1 MKVLKKQELITE
13 GIQIGDQINI
23 NLTGLGQ
30 FTATAQKI
38 TDKGIVFLFDDCVAD
53 RPMNNYYT
61 NKGGYKKSDLCEWI
75 NTELLNAFPDEIKSR
90 IINLTIPTYGQM
102 FGHDNLYD
110 NFKPDEDEQFPLM
123 KKRKTRKKGSGNWG
137 CGSVYTYHR
146 VADFKDDY
154 EWYWMQ
160 NATKK
165 KVSAGGF
172 AVVGYGGDADCVA
185 ASFSFGVRPVF
196 LLA

>member
-1 MKVLKKQELITE
+1 MEVLRKQEIICSYDE
-13 GIQIGDQINI
+13 VEVGDQINI
-23 NLTGLGQ
+23 NLIGFGE

-53 RPMNNYYT
+53 RPMNNDYT

-102 FGHDNLYD
+102 LGHDDFYY
-110 NFKPDEDEQFPLM
+110 NFEPDEDEQFPLM
-123 KKRKTRKKGSGNWG
+123 RKRKN
-137 CGSVYTYHR
+137 R
-146 VADFKDDY
+146 VTDSADDY
-154 EWYWMQ
+154 KWYWLQ
-160 NATKK
+160 NAAKK
-165 KVSAGGF
+165 KKSSTAF
-172 AVVGYGGDADCVA
+172 ADVTGRGDAHFYGA
-185 ASFSFGVRPVF
+185 AYSSGVRPIF

>member
-1 MKVLKKQELITE
+1 MKVLRKQEIICSYDE
-13 GIQIGDQINI
+13 VKVGDQINI
-23 NLTGLGQ
+23 SLTGLGE

-53 RPMNNYYT
+53 RPINNDYT

-102 FGHDNLYD
+102 FGHDNFYD
-110 NFKPDEDEQFPLM
+110 NFEPDEDEQFPLM
-123 KKRKTRKKGSGNWG
+123 KKRKN
-137 CGSVYTYHR
+137 R
-146 VADFKDDY
+146 VADFKDNY

-165 KVSAGGF
+165 KVSSAYFANVGYLGF
-172 AVVGYGGDADCVA
+172 ADCSS
-185 ASFSFGVRPVF
+185 ASNPTRVRPVF

>member
-1 MKVLKKQELITE
+1 MKVLRKQEIICSYDE
-13 GIQIGDQINI
+13 VKVGDQINI
-23 NLTGLGQ
+23 NLTGLGE

-38 TDKGIVFLFDDCVAD
+38 TDKGIVFLFDDCVVD
-53 RPMNNYYT
+53 RPINNDYT

-102 FGHDNLYD
+102 FGHDNFYD
-110 NFKPDEDEQFPLM
+110 NFEPDEDAQFPLM
-123 KKRKTRKKGSGNWG
+123 KKRKN
-137 CGSVYTYHR
+137 R
-146 VADFKDDY
+146 VADFKDYY

-165 KVSAGGF
+165 EVSSAYFADVYGNGVASYAG
-172 AVVGYGGDADCVA
+172 
-185 ASFSFGVRPVF
+185 ASASYGVRPVF